1 MIRYGIK
8 FIDNLVTDALV
19 SIIKNIIQKC
29 VRCFKHKPSDS
40 SEVELFACAGMF
52 WHAAKLT
59 TQNNAATTN
68 ISFSIV
74 FTIFLFFFFSI
85 SMKSN
90 QLELF
95 TQLNRC
101 RSADQDEMLNC
112 PNINIAFII
121 CQTPP
126 KCVQYR
132 MHKHSKYDLVKCF
145 DSHFNWITTS
155 IGHKLDQLW
164 RESDKTIGKQ
174 FWYARVHI

>member
-52 WHAAKLT
+52 WHAAKLK

-74 FTIFLFFFFSI
+74 FTIFLFFSFQFQWNLI
-85 SMKSN
+85 N
-90 QLELF
+90 
-95 TQLNRC
+95 
-101 RSADQDEMLNC
+101 LNC
-112 PNINIAFII
+112 LHNLTVVVQRTKTKCWTVRTSTLLLLFAKHPQNAFNIECINTPNMI
-121 CQTPP
+121 
-126 KCVQYR
+126 
-132 MHKHSKYDLVKCF
+132 
-145 DSHFNWITTS
+145 W
-155 IGHKLDQLW
+155 
-164 RESDKTIGKQ
+164 
-174 FWYARVHI
+174 